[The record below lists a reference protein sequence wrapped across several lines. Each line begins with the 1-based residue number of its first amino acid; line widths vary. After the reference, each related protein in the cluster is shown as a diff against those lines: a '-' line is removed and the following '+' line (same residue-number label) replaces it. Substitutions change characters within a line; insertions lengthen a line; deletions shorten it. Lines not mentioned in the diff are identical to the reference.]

1 MREAIVA
8 AVENRGGR
16 CLYLPDSRGTAF
28 GDWPDLTIVLGERL
42 ILVELKSIRRNLTA
56 GQSEMFARLAECR
69 RIEAFVVRPEPKS
82 AEETGYT
89 AFMDWLMGGAP
100 SSR

>member
-8 AVENRGGR
+8 AVEHRGGR

-42 ILVELKSIRRNLTA
+42 ILVELKSIRRTLTP
-56 GQSEMFARLAECR
+56 GQSDMLARLAECR
-69 RIEAFVVRPEPKS
+69 RVEAFVVRSEPRN

-89 AFMDWLMGGAP
+89 AFMDWLAGGSP
-100 SSR
+100 